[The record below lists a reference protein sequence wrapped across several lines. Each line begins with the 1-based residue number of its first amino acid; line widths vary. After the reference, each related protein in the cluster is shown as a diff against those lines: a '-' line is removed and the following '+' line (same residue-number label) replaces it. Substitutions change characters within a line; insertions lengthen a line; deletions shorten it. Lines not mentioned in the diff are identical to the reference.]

1 MPLGNRP
8 PMTKHKP
15 APAPSTAF
23 PKNVEPKG
31 ATRFGPA
38 PRAPQA
44 TVKNRFNTDP
54 KGRRSATKL
63 PPKVR

>member
-8 PMTKHKP
+8 PQPRHTP
-15 APAPSTAF
+15 APGSSKAF
-23 PKNVEPKG
+23 PANKEPKG

-38 PRAPQA
+38 ARSERA
-44 TVKNRFNTDP
+44 TVPNRFNTDP
-54 KGRRSATKL
+54 KGTRPATV